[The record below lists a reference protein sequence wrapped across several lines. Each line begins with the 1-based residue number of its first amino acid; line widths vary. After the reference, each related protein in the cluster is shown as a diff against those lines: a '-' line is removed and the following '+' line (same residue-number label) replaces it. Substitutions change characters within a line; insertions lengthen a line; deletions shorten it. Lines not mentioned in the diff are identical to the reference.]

1 MQDVKLFF
9 FFFSYLL
16 CLSTQ
21 LYREQSSKAFEEQSS
36 SLACSLHTTAQRFAY
51 NQGQKLQLQKQS
63 HVFL

>member
-1 MQDVKLFF
+1 MQDVKLFLSF
-9 FFFSYLL
+9 FNLL

-51 NQGQKLQLQKQS
+51 NQG
-63 HVFL
+63 